1 MDRVGP
7 DVSASRSNARADT
20 GGSHELQDLLGHR
33 FRDPELLRTAL
44 THASRS
50 YEEGSGS
57 GNERLEF
64 LGDAVLDLIVAELL
78 FESQPAWRE
87 GELTRARAA
96 LVNRRALAGRA
107 RELDLGHHARLGR
120 TEVQG
125 GGADKDSI
133 LANLFEAVVGAL
145 YLDGGLGTT
154 RAFLERVYAD
164 ALGRSAEALARDPK
178 TRFQEWCHA
187 AHRVTPCYR
196 LLSDS
201 GVEDDAERF
210 WVEVLLGDRVL
221 GEGRART
228 KRGAERRA
236 AEAALR
242 DAEAGDG

>member
-1 MDRVGP
+1 M
-7 DVSASRSNARADT
+7 SASPPGSTAPKDST
-20 GGSHELQDLLGHR
+20 GELEDRLGHR
-33 FRDPELLRTAL
+33 FGDPELLLTAL

-50 YEEGSGS
+50 HEEGGGF

-64 LGDAVLDLIVAELL
+64 LGDAVLDLVVAELL
-78 FESQPAWRE
+78 FEAEPRWRE

-96 LVNRRALAGRA
+96 LVNRHALAERA
-107 RELDLGHHARLGR
+107 REIGLGRHARLGR

-125 GGADKDSI
+125 GGADKDTI

-145 YLDGGLGTT
+145 YLDGGLAAA
-154 RAFLERVYAD
+154 RCFLERVYAE
-164 ALGRSAEALARDPK
+164 ALGRAGEALARDPK

-187 AHRVTPCYR
+187 THRQTPSYR

-201 GVEDDAERF
+201 GVEGDAERF
-210 WVEVLLGDRVL
+210 HVEVRLGERAV

-228 KRGAERRA
+228 KRAAERGA

-242 DAEAGDG
+242 SVGAGDG

>member
-1 MDRVGP
+1 MDRVGAV
-7 DVSASRSNARADT
+7 VSAPRSSARAEA
-20 GGSHELQDLLGHR
+20 GGPLELQDLLGHR

-64 LGDAVLDLIVAELL
+64 LGDAVLDLVVAELL
-78 FESQPAWRE
+78 FETQAGWRE

-107 RELDLGHHARLGR
+107 RELDLGRHARLGR
-120 TEVQG
+120 TEVRG

-145 YLDGGLGTT
+145 YLDGGLRIT

-164 ALGRSAEALARDPK
+164 ALGRIGEALARDPK
-178 TRFQEWCHA
+178 TRFQEWSHA
-187 AHRVTPCYR
+187 AHGVTPSYR

-210 WVEVLLGDRVL
+210 RVEVLLGERVL

-228 KRGAERRA
+228 KRAAERLA
-236 AEAALR
+236 AEAAL
-242 DAEAGDG
+242 DSAGAEGG

>member
-1 MDRVGP
+1 MDRVGSV
-7 DVSASRSNARADT
+7 VSPSRARAGAKT
-20 GGSHELQDLLGHR
+20 GGSAELEDLLGHR
-33 FRDPELLRTAL
+33 FRDPDLLRTAL

-50 YEEGSGS
+50 YEEGNGS
-57 GNERLEF
+57 ANERLEF
-64 LGDAVLDLIVAELL
+64 LGDAILDLVVAELL
-78 FESQPAWRE
+78 FETQPEWRE

-107 RELDLGHHARLGR
+107 RELDLGRHARLGR

-125 GGADKDSI
+125 GGAEKDSI

-145 YLDGGLGTT
+145 YLDGGLEAT

-164 ALGRSAEALARDPK
+164 ALGRSGEALARDPK
-178 TRFQEWCHA
+178 TRFQEWSHA
-187 AHRVTPCYR
+187 AHRLTPSYR

-210 WVEVLLGDRVL
+210 CVEVLLEDRAL

-228 KRGAERRA
+228 KRAAERRA
-236 AEAALR
+236 AEAALH

>member
-7 DVSASRSNARADT
+7 GVSTPRSGARAEAL
-20 GGSHELQDLLGHR
+20 GSLGLQDRLGHR

-78 FESQPAWRE
+78 FKSQPAWRE

-107 RELDLGHHARLGR
+107 RELGLGRHARLGR

-164 ALGRSAEALARDPK
+164 ALGRSGEALVRDPK
-178 TRFQEWCHA
+178 THFQEWSHA
-187 AHRVTPCYR
+187 VHRVTPSYR

-201 GVEDDAERF
+201 GIEDDAERF
-210 WVEVLLGDRVL
+210 RVEVLLEDRVL

-228 KRGAERRA
+228 KRAAERLA
-236 AEAALR
+236 AEAALQ